1 MFDSFLS
8 TNFSYF
14 LVSICFYRRASC
26 VFPQVNYFHAT
37 FMARSISFS
46 EGRAFLSIQYSTVKH
61 IIARFCG
68 LFMCP
73 RFDASDSLYLNS
85 NGQRL
90 TLNNSNTL
98 AGKRESRKAGKL
110 RPRHECTQ
118 DLGRCWLQKS
128 NTSDGLFFQ
137 RANSSKIAQIH
148 LVLTHFKTS
157 QTKVYVTERSVMRSW
172 FTVGGYKANKAD
184 AYLNIYFFCH

>member
-1 MFDSFLS
+1 MLFRNNLSSSLNGPYLGFVQGHSIVFLGHRCLPFQTHNNTRQFRSTIMFDSFFLS

-14 LVSICFYRRASC
+14 LVSICFYRRAYC

-98 AGKRESRKAGKL
+98 AGMRESGKAL
-110 RPRHECTQ
+110 SPP
-118 DLGRCWLQKS
+118 
-128 NTSDGLFFQ
+128 
-137 RANSSKIAQIH
+137 
-148 LVLTHFKTS
+148 
-157 QTKVYVTERSVMRSW
+157 
-172 FTVGGYKANKAD
+172 
-184 AYLNIYFFCH
+184 